1 MVCRPGSGVA
11 ALLLRRPSIP
21 SLSNLAPPL
30 AAWVPPRL
38 LGLGPRNY
46 TQRCSAVQCSAAHT
60 FTRPSR
66 QERPKNMKE
75 KKARQATAMAAQVS
89 GRAQLG

>member
-11 ALLLRRPSIP
+11 ALLLSRPSIP
-21 SLSNLAPPL
+21 SLSNLAVGPGSR
-30 AAWVPPRL
+30 VPPRL
-38 LGLGPRNY
+38 LGPGPRNY
-46 TQRCSAVQCSAAHT
+46 NQRCSAVQCSPALT

-89 GRAQLG
+89 GRAQPG

>member
-38 LGLGPRNY
+38 LGLGPRN
-46 TQRCSAVQCSAAHT
+46 